1 MLTSHIRMYAHSKYR
16 THTPHNASIW
26 ASTTM
31 TTSTTMTAV
40 IMQKFK
46 TSKIASPTN
55 IISRRDR
62 VADLVVGM
70 QYLFRLWYK
79 WSRTWIHQLHSDTF
93 PIDDDDDCCCVVF
106 FELIDFL
113 LYNLNRMCKRFNWQ
127 VFYRLLANVKL
138 PILMLLF
145 SYHACHHPTPPQS
158 LLHTFH
164 ISCISL
170 PSVWRSV
177 VFHECGMRRGQ
188 GGGDFPSIYTQ

>member
-1 MLTSHIRMYAHSKYR
+1 MLTSHIRMYAHSKHR

-55 IISRRDR
+55 IIISRRGR

-145 SYHACHHPTPPQS
+145 SYHACHPTPNTTSIAVAYIPHIVYLFAFS
-158 LLHTFH
+158 LA
-164 ISCISL
+164 
-170 PSVWRSV
+170 
-177 VFHECGMRRGQ
+177 ECGI
-188 GGGDFPSIYTQ
+188 SWVWNA